1 MYFILVPIT
10 VPVQKEE
17 LASLATVTL
26 RYNYS
31 ITLYT
36 MMLHHISLPDIC
48 GPECFELSLP
58 PF

>member
-31 ITLYT
+31 IILYT
-36 MMLHHISLPDIC
+36 MLHHISLPEIC
-48 GPECFELSLP
+48 GPECFGLNLP

>member
-31 ITLYT
+31 
-36 MMLHHISLPDIC
+36 MVHHISLPEIC
-48 GPECFELSLP
+48 GPECFGLSLP